1 MNKERPKY
9 SLRTGYYD
17 KGFGV
22 NEAEALRQDLIVDI
36 SLYGLLKRD
45 RMESQRLRT
54 TLWLRLERLAKI
66 AGAKI
71 LTK

>member
-1 MNKERPKY
+1 M
-9 SLRTGYYD
+9 GYYD

-36 SLYGLLKRD
+36 SLYGLLRRD

>member
-1 MNKERPKY
+1 MLKGRPRY
-9 SLRTGYYD
+9 GLYTGYYD

-66 AGAKI
+66 AGAKM